1 MNKPFCFT
9 LSSPM
14 LSFVSLGQFA
24 GCEMASH
31 CGLIVHLYGERERG
45 LVEFLGSWPYP
56 SSSKPVIYIH
66 FITYYHLTYFIF

>member
-31 CGLIVHLYGERERG
+31 CGLIVHLYGEREREAWLNSLAHG
-45 LVEFLGSWPYP
+45 PTL
-56 SSSKPVIYIH
+56 
-66 FITYYHLTYFIF
+66 HLQNQ